1 MPKFLMNR
9 WQNLHTIFSY
19 ILFFA
24 LIIVL
29 FIYEWMIAIVAL
41 AIGIVLL
48 LLSIR
53 ADKTFHKDLHDYVMT
68 LSHRVKKAGNEV
80 IHELPIGM
88 ILYDEEKKIEWHNP
102 YIAQMLGK
110 ESVIGESLLE
120 FFPTLVEEQE
130 NKEVEI
136 FINEQHYQILKKDDE
151 RLIYFTNI
159 TDFKNLSM
167 KHEQEK
173 LVMGIIM
180 MDNVDEATQGMD
192 DKTRSLVL
200 AQIISELTE
209 WSNQFGFYMRRIS
222 SDKFLMIMNQKV
234 LQSLEGSR
242 FEILDTVRD
251 MTADLKIPL
260 TLSIGISS
268 GVENVIE
275 LGSIMQTSLDIALGR
290 GGDQAAVKAGGN
302 LTFYGGRSNAVEKGT
317 RVRARVIS
325 HALRELIRDSNNV
338 MIMGHVYP
346 DLDSIG
352 AAIGLLKA
360 ARLSDKKG
368 YIVLEDVNPSIQ
380 SLMDE
385 IEDHEILKDSFISPE
400 QALQLIDNHTL
411 VCVVDAHKASMV
423 PEPKL
428 LQISQRIFVVDHHR
442 RSEEFINDATLVY
455 IEHYASSTCELVTE
469 ILQYFHDK
477 ISLDKLEATAMLAGI
492 VVDTKSF
499 SLRTGARTFEAASFL
514 RRNGAN
520 SSTVQ
525 RMLKEDLQE
534 YLQQI
539 EIIKNAKIV
548 YDHIA
553 IAVGKPNHKNSQ
565 LIIAKVADTLLNM
578 TDVMASLVIS
588 ERPDGKV
595 GLSARSLGEVNVQI
609 LMERMGGGGHFSN
622 AGAQVEGNVEE
633 VSERLEQVLSEVIKE
648 EGLLK

>member
-24 LIIVL
+24 LIIVM
-29 FIYEWMIAIVAL
+29 FVYEWIIAVVAL
-41 AIGIVLL
+41 VIGCVLL

-88 ILYDEEKKIEWHNP
+88 VLYDEEKKIEWHNP
-102 YIAQMLGK
+102 YIAQMLNK
-110 ESVIGESLLE
+110 ESVIGESVNDI
-120 FFPTLVEEQE
+120 FPVFEEEDE
-130 NKEVEI
+130 NAEYDV
-136 FINEQHYQILKKDDE
+136 FIHDQHYQVLKKNEE

-159 TDFKNLSM
+159 TDYKNLIV
-167 KHEQEK
+167 KHEEEK
-173 LVMGIIM
+173 PAMGIIM

-192 DKTRSLVL
+192 DKTRSLIL
-200 AQIISELTE
+200 AKVISELTE
-209 WSNQFGFYMRRIS
+209 WSNQYGLYMRRIS
-222 SDKFLMIMNQKV
+222 SDKFLMMMNQKI
-234 LQSLEGSR
+234 LEALEGSR
-242 FEILDTVRD
+242 FDILDTVRD

-268 GVENVIE
+268 GEDHLVE

-290 GGDQAAVKAGGN
+290 GGDQAAIKSGQN
-302 LTFYGGRSNAVEKGT
+302 LKFYGGRSNAVEKGT

-325 HALRELIRDSNNV
+325 HALRELIRESENV
-338 MIMGHVYP
+338 MIMGHIYP
-346 DLDSIG
+346 DMDSIG

-360 ARLSDKKG
+360 ARLSDKQG
-368 YIVLEDVNPSIQ
+368 YIVLEDVNPAIQ

-385 IEDHEILKDSFISPE
+385 VENHELLKQSFISPE
-400 QALQLIDNHTL
+400 QALQLIDKQTL
-411 VCVVDAHKASMV
+411 VCVVDTHKASMV
-423 PEPKL
+423 PEPRL
-428 LQISQRIFVVDHHR
+428 LQIAQRIFVVDHHR
-442 RSEEFINDATLVY
+442 RSEEFINEPTLVY
-455 IEHYASSTCELVTE
+455 IEHYASSTCELITE

-525 RMLKEDLQE
+525 RMLKEDLHE

-553 IAVGKPNHKNSQ
+553 IAVAKPNHKNSQ

-622 AGAQVEGNVEE
+622 SGAQIEGSVEE
-633 VSERLEQVLSEVIKE
+633 VKERLEQVLSETIKE